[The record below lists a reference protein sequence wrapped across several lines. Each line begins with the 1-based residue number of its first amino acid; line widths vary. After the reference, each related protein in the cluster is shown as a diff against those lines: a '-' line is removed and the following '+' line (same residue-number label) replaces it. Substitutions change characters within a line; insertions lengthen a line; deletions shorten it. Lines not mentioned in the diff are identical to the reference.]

1 MSGQPHEEA
10 DHHGTP
16 DGDRTQDQ
24 DRDTDQDTDRDADRD
39 ADRDRDRDT
48 DHRSG
53 TPRRLLLTTTAAAL
67 APLLAGVG
75 ATAARAQAQDPAPA
89 TMEGGGHAQAPV
101 QPVTTTPADW
111 EQVARALGRRGFMAG
126 DMAYNTHFPRRDL
139 HVVSYGVPV
148 SPELSLGSH
157 VAFVRYADGNVL
169 AMGDLTVT
177 EGELQEVTDV
187 LQAHGIEQT
196 ALHKHLLAHSPDV
209 WWTHVHAHGRDPVA
223 IARGL
228 RAALDRTAAPPDEP
242 PRPPGPIDLDT
253 DAIDAALGMKGW
265 QEGRVYKTTF
275 ARREVVVDRGMALP
289 RGLGTISAFIFQ
301 PLGDGRAALN
311 GDVVMVAE
319 EVQDV
324 IKILRQG
331 GIGLVEL
338 HNHGLREEPRLF
350 FIHLWA
356 VGDAVGLA
364 RTLRKAVDAT
374 NVVGVA
380 RGRGV

>member
-1 MSGQPHEEA
+1 MNGQPHE
-10 DHHGTP
+10 GT
-16 DGDRTQDQ
+16 DNHDTTDS
-24 DRDTDQDTDRDADRD
+24 DRDQ
-39 ADRDRDRDT
+39 DRDRDT
-48 DHRSG
+48 AHRSE
-53 TPRRLLLTTTAAAL
+53 TPRRLLLTTAAAL
-67 APLLAGVG
+67 APLLAGIG
-75 ATAARAQAQDPAPA
+75 ATTARAEAQDPAPA
-89 TMEGGGHAQAPV
+89 TEHGGGGRHEPL

-111 EQVARALGRRGFMAG
+111 QQVARALGREGAMAG
-126 DMAYNTHFPRRDL
+126 DEAYNTHFPRGDL
-139 HVVSYGVPV
+139 DVVSYGVRI
-148 SPELSLGSH
+148 SPQLALGSH
-157 VAFVRYADGNVL
+157 VAFVRYTDGTVL

-228 RAALDRTAAPPDEP
+228 RAALDRTATPPP
-242 PRPPGPIDLDT
+242 NPRSPKPIDLDT
-253 DAIDAALGMKGW
+253 EGIDATLGMKGSDD
-265 QEGRVYKTTF
+265 GGVYKATF
-275 ARREVVVDRGMALP
+275 ARREVIVERGMALP
-289 RGLGTISAFIFQ
+289 RGLGAISAFIFQ

-319 EVQDV
+319 EVQNV
-324 IKILRQG
+324 IKILRGG

-338 HNHGLREEPRLF
+338 HNHGLRDEPRLF

-356 VGDAVGLA
+356 VDDAVELA

-374 NVVGVA
+374 NVVSVR
-380 RGRGV
+380 RGEHGA